1 MCRVD
6 MVLTLAVAALLL
18 NIKAKNL
25 SYKVALNKKTSLKA
39 TKEEMALH
47 WLWND
52 SGLFLHNF
60 RDWKI
65 TFASKKIPDCFLL
78 TNIQS
83 IKCNSVD
90 NL

>member
-47 WLWND
+47 WL
-52 SGLFLHNF
+52 
-60 RDWKI
+60 
-65 TFASKKIPDCFLL
+65 
-78 TNIQS
+78 
-83 IKCNSVD
+83 
-90 NL
+90 